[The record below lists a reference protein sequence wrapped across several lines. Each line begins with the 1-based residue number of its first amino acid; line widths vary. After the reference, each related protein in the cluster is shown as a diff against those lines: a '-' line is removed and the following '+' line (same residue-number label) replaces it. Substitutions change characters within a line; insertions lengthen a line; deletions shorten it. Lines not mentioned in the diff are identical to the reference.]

1 MDFFEVINTRKTI
14 RKYKPDNPPVEDIER
29 IIDSARVAP
38 NANNAQN
45 WKFIAIYNQ
54 AIKQEMK
61 QAVLDKYD
69 EIAKWPQSEKYK
81 SQIEGSKHYSE
92 FFADAPVVIAVV
104 ELPKTSYLNELM
116 KKRGIPLNEILAVRP
131 DSSLLSIGA
140 AIENMSLTS
149 HALGYGTCWMCAPI
163 IAQKEFNK
171 ILNLSDDNK
180 IVSLLTVGKPL
191 DENNSS
197 VLKKQLSEIMEIIE

>member
-14 RKYKPDNPPVEDIER
+14 RKYKSDNPPVEDIER

-69 EIAKWPQSEKYK
+69 EIAKWPQAEKYK

-116 KKRGIPLNEILAVRP
+116 NKRGIPLHEILTVRP

-171 ILNLSDDNK
+171 ILSLPDDNK

-197 VLKKQLSEIMEIIE
+197 VLKKQLSEVMEIIE